1 LWLLCQFSTCGCKS
15 SQGLYDEWYSLL
27 PYLIECEQVASL
39 PFILVGINDQLSE
52 VDALLEKALI
62 ASGFAD

>member
-1 LWLLCQFSTCGCKS
+1 V
-15 SQGLYDEWYSLL
+15 
-27 PYLIECEQVASL
+27 IECEQVASL